1 MHYNFPQI
9 THLDQVLEAIQGV
22 DGFIVAQRD
31 WGTVVNYV
39 QMGPDLFPEVHT
51 AGGSASMREKA
62 TLHKAI
68 RRECRGLIFNKQ
80 GELVSRPL
88 HKFWNAGERRETLL
102 ENIDL
107 SKPHIILD
115 KMDGSMIRPIPIT
128 GGTYRL
134 GTKMGITD
142 VAQQAERYVANKSN
156 INTFILG
163 AIGAGY
169 TPIFEWCSRQQRI
182 VIDYPEDR
190 LVLIAVRHVLTGE
203 YLTYQQMQELA
214 GEYDLDLVRAYTG
227 TVENMQQLVNET
239 RALEDQEGWVIRW
252 DDGHMVKLKADS
264 YVKIHR
270 AKDALMQEKNL
281 IDLIISEKLDDV
293 KSFLPQED
301 LTRVENYERDFWQGV
316 AIAADTWKKRWG
328 VIKVEHGSDRKSFAL
343 DTRYQNLDGNLKSA
357 VFRHWDNAAANWQE
371 AVLDV
376 IRRSCSSSNK
386 IEGVRHLFGCQKWT
400 NSAGGGGEE

>member
-1 MHYNFPQI
+1 MQYKFPEI
-9 THLDQVLEAIQGV
+9 THIDQVLAAIQGV
-22 DGFIVAQRD
+22 EGFIVAQRD

-39 QMGPDLFPEVHT
+39 QMGPDMFPEVLSQDGPELAMH
-51 AGGSASMREKA
+51 
-62 TLHKAI
+62 HAI
-68 RRECRGLIFNKQ
+68 RRECRGLCFNKQ

-115 KMDGSMIRPIPIT
+115 KMDGSMIRPIPTT

-134 GTKMGITD
+134 GTRMGITD
-142 VAQQAERYVANKSN
+142 VAQQAETYVANKPN

-214 GEYDLDLVRAYTG
+214 GEYGLDLVRAYAG
-227 TVENMQQLVNET
+227 TVESMQQLVNDT
-239 RALEDQEGWVIRW
+239 RALEDQEGYIIRW
-252 DDGHMVKLKADS
+252 HDGHMVKLKADS
-264 YVKIHR
+264 YVRIHR
-270 AKDALMQEKNL
+270 AKDNL
-281 IDLIISEKLDDV
+281 IHEKGLIEMILDQKLDDV
-293 KSFLPQED
+293 KSYLPIED
-301 LTRVENYERDFWQGV
+301 LTRVETYEREFWQGV
-316 AIAADTWKKRWG
+316 QDTIGKWQLVYMDAKSLFG
-328 VIKVEHGSDRKSFAL
+328 TDRKKFAIEWAPTMDSSL
-343 DTRYQNLDGNLKSA
+343 RGMIFQA
-357 VFRHWDNAAANWQE
+357 WDNSE
-371 AVLDV
+371 FDFPTAVLEL
-376 IRRSCSSSNK
+376 IRKNLGTQTRVDS
-386 IEGVRHLFGCQKWT
+386 VRYLW
-400 NSAGGGGEE
+400 GGLKYKEESQENE

>member
-9 THLDQVLEAIQGV
+9 THLDQVLDAIQGV

-39 QMGPDLFPEVHT
+39 QMGPDLFPEVLSHDRPEL
-51 AGGSASMREKA
+51 AV
-62 TLHKAI
+62 HHAI

-214 GEYDLDLVRAYTG
+214 GEYGLDLVRAYAG

-270 AKDALMQEKNL
+270 AKDALMQEKHLLGL
-281 IDLIISEKLDDV
+281 ILDQKLDDV

-301 LTRVENYERDFWQGV
+301 LTRVEKYERDFWQGV
-316 AIAADTWKKRWG
+316 QDTIGKWQLAYMDAKSLLGTDRRTFAIEWAPNMDP
-328 VIKVEHGSDRKSFAL
+328 
-343 DTRYQNLDGNLKSA
+343 NLRGMI
-357 VFRHWDNAAANWQE
+357 FRAWDDSE
-371 AVLDV
+371 FDFPTAVLEL
-376 IRRSCSSSNK
+376 IRKNIGTQTRVDSIRYLLGGVTWTGENK
-386 IEGVRHLFGCQKWT
+386 EM
-400 NSAGGGGEE
+400 NDD